1 MIRQKTSANL
11 EIKKLNRS
19 NIYQLLREHK
29 NLSRQDIA
37 RELQLSLP
45 TVIQNLEELQ
55 DEGLVRESG
64 SIGHTGGRRA
74 KSYDIVP
81 DARIAVGIDI
91 TKNHITVLAVDLEG
105 TIISRIRKRVPF
117 QRTDK
122 YYKEIG
128 RMVEQTVS
136 KAKQRAKAILGVG
149 IGVPGLITKDNQE
162 VFYGKILNFT
172 GATCSEFSKYIPYR
186 TALFNDA
193 NAAGITETWLGGIE
207 ENAFYLMLSNN
218 VGGAVVVNGSVYTG
232 ETLHGGEVGHIKIH
246 PGGRECYCGQRGC
259 VDAYCSATVLSNMCE
274 GNLEDFF
281 QELDKKNPQATQSWE
296 KYLESLA
303 LTINHLQTL
312 FDCTIILGGYMGE
325 YLGSYIEDI
334 RKRVQILSSFDYDK
348 KYIRVSKYKKDAIA
362 AGAALNYITEFV
374 GAV

>member
-11 EIKKLNRS
+11 EIKKMNRS
-19 NIYQLLREHK
+19 NIYHLLRNHK

-37 RELQLSLP
+37 RELRLSLP

-74 KSYDIVP
+74 KSYAIVP
-81 DARIAVGIDI
+81 DARIAIGIDI
-91 TKNHITVLAVDLEG
+91 TRNHITVLAVNLEG
-105 TIISRIRKRVPF
+105 TIVYRTRTRVPF

-128 RMVEQTVS
+128 KMVEQTVS
-136 KAKQRAKAILGVG
+136 KVKKRTKAILGVG
-149 IGVPGLITKDNQE
+149 ISVPGLITKDNQE

-193 NAAGITETWLGGIE
+193 NAAGVTETWLGGIE

-246 PGGRECYCGQRGC
+246 PGGKDCYCGQRGC
-259 VDAYCSATVLSNMCE
+259 VDAYCSATVLSNMSE

-281 QELDKKNPQATQSWE
+281 QKLNMKNPQAIQIWE
-296 KYLESLA
+296 EYLESLA
-303 LTINHLQTL
+303 LTINQLQTL

-325 YLGSYIEDI
+325 YLDPYIEDI
-334 RKRVQILSSFDYDK
+334 RNRVQALSSFDYDK
-348 KYIRVSKYKKDAIA
+348 RYIRVSKYKKDAIA
-362 AGAALNYITEFV
+362 AGAALDYITEFV
-374 GAV
+374 DAV